1 MKSKKSENDGE
12 RIRWGNTLKPW
23 REPILNYCDNGTTN
37 GFTDGCNTQVKMLKR
52 VSFGLRNVEVYLGK
66 CSWGLHLLVAV
77 ST

>member
-37 GFTDGCNTQVKMLKR
+37 GFTDGCNT
-52 VSFGLRNVEVYLGK
+52 
-66 CSWGLHLLVAV
+66 
-77 ST
+77 